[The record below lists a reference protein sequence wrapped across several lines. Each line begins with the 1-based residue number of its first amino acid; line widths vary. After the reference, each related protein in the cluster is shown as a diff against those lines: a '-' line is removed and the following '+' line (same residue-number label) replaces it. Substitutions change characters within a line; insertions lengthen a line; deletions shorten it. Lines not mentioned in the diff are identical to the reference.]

1 MPTLRQL
8 AHVAVALVSW
18 LVFALLWVLLFRQGK
33 LGGDAIRV
41 SAETVGGTVLGVA
54 IVTLAWVSHNL
65 RIYRRK
71 GPRKGRPFQAP
82 RTDVDRLDRPVK
94 WEFSGGHK
102 QARKA
107 CLVVVELD
115 GEVKRYRPEAAR

>member
-1 MPTLRQL
+1 MPTLRQP

-18 LVFALLWVLLFRQGK
+18 VVFALLWVLLFRQGK
-33 LGGDAIRV
+33 LGGDAIQV
-41 SAETVGGTVLGVA
+41 SAETVGGIVLGVA
-54 IVTLAWVSHNL
+54 IVTLAWVKHNL

-71 GPRKGRPFQAP
+71 GPRKGRPFRAP

-102 QARKA
+102 EARKA
-107 CLVVVELD
+107 SLVVVELD